1 VDKRPD
7 QTPGLPDSAR
17 GGDAPADG
25 APWLEIDQ
33 ELITIFVGEALEH
46 LGSIETSVLAL
57 EKAGDDAEA
66 LAEVF
71 RLFHTL
77 KGNAGALGFTHIQQL
92 AHGLEDLLD
101 RARAGEHQIGGPE
114 IDVVFAAV
122 DLITGMVRDAQ
133 GRDPASTVDD
143 YTDQRIALQGAIAR
157 LLGEPGGES
166 ADDGGIGEP
175 IDEPAYAWR
184 TVGAGQGAALPT
196 IKVDTQKL
204 DSLVDLVGEL
214 VIMQSMIHQHSGILS
229 PDEPLNRTLA
239 QFQRLTHDV
248 HQGAM
253 AMRLV
258 PIRHTFVRM
267 HRLVRDLSLK
277 SGKAVDL
284 ALSGTEIELD
294 RKVVDEIA
302 DPLMHMLRNSVDH
315 GIEDPETRSRTGK
328 PRRGQLS
335 LSASHQSGSVLITV
349 SDDGRGLDAEK
360 LYERGLV
367 RGLVEPGPRPSD
379 AELHAL
385 IFRPGFSTANA
396 VTEISGRGVGM
407 DVVRRSV
414 EALRGR
420 IEIRSR
426 PSEGTT
432 FLIRLPLTLATI
444 EGLLLDVSGQRF
456 VLPTFSV
463 QESMRPA
470 PERMRAVPGHGWL
483 VDVRNQLI
491 PVVRLADLFNIPGA
505 VADPLKAVLV
515 VIDDDGRRLALMV
528 DQLLGKENLVIKS
541 LGETFINV
549 DGVAG
554 GAILGDGRIGLI
566 IDAGGLIRLC
576 DRERTVYAA

>member
-1 VDKRPD
+1 VDKRTD
-7 QTPGLPDSAR
+7 QTPESPDLESRDGAS
-17 GGDAPADG
+17 GEDAP
-25 APWLEIDQ
+25 WFEIDQ
-33 ELITIFVGEALEH
+33 ELITIFVGEALDH

-77 KGNAGALGFTHIQQL
+77 KGNAGALGFMHIQQL

-101 RARAGEHQIGGPE
+101 RARAGAHQIGAAE
-114 IDVVFAAV
+114 IDTIFAAV

-133 GRDPASTVDD
+133 GRNPASTVND
-143 YTDQRIALQGAIAR
+143 YADQRLALQTAIAR
-157 LLGEPGGES
+157 LLGDPGGD
-166 ADDGGIGEP
+166 ATDLAGPGEP
-175 IDEPAYAWR
+175 LDEPMYMGR
-184 TVGAGQGAALPT
+184 SVGRGEGAVLPT

-258 PIRHTFVRM
+258 PIRHTFARM

-277 SGKAVDL
+277 SGKPIDL
-284 ALSGTEIELD
+284 ALSGAEIELD

-315 GIEDPETRSRTGK
+315 GIEDQETRSRAGK

-335 LSASHQSGSVLITV
+335 LSASHQGGSVLITV
-349 SDDGRGLDAEK
+349 SDDGRGLDADELFK
-360 LYERGLV
+360 RAVVNGLI
-367 RGLVEPGPRPSD
+367 EPGPRPSD

-385 IFRPGFSTANA
+385 IFRSGFSTAKA

-414 EALRGR
+414 ESLRGR

-426 PSEGTT
+426 AGEGTT

-463 QESMRPA
+463 QESMRPV

-491 PVVRLADLFNIPGA
+491 PVVRLSDLFNIPGA
-505 VADPLKAVLV
+505 VADPLNAVLV

-541 LGETFINV
+541 LGETFMHV

-576 DRERTVYAA
+576 DRERAVHAA